1 MVWNFGSFLCLP
13 YRPCFTILQF
23 LLSQMLREIS
33 RMQDELNQKISEIGS
48 LQMEQ
53 RRDSR
58 DSDNSVEKL
67 KNLIHSLEEEN
78 RKIKVYF
85 LPWFLNK
92 IYAACFQL
100 FLCVCVLYYVFI
112 MFVYTFTSIF
122 IQTLDLTNFS
132 W

>member
-1 MVWNFGSFLCLP
+1 MH
-13 YRPCFTILQF
+13 
-23 LLSQMLREIS
+23 
-33 RMQDELNQKISEIGS
+33 DELNQKISEIGR

-53 RRDSR
+53 RRYNR

-100 FLCVCVLYYVFI
+100 FLCVYVFI
-112 MFVYTFTSIF
+112 MYVYTFTSIF